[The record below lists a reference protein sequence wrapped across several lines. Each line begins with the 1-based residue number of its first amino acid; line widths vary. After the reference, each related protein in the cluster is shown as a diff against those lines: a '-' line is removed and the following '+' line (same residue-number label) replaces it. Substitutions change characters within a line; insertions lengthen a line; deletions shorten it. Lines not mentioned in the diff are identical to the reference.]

1 MTLGKM
7 KFYNLPAECN
17 QEERKKVKEAQQWIK
32 GSTDHG

>member
-17 QEERKKVKEAQQWIK
+17 QEERKKSQ
-32 GSTDHG
+32 GSTVVD